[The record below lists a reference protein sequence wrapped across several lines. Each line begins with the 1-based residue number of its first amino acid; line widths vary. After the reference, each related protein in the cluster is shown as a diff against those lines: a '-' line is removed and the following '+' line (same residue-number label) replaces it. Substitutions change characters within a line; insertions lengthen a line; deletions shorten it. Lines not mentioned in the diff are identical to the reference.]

1 MYHNLGN
8 MLRLTFFA
16 FFSKQGNHA
25 HKYTMEHILLSTI
38 HTIASMQIISHS
50 LRCEKG
56 CGAQAR
62 RLIDHPYFS
71 RSRVWGSQFDTMF
84 YLPPHSVLLSKH
96 YQVGQILRYISFTII
111 MCILIISSTNK
122 ILEHQVHFW
131 SHRSCLTTE
140 EDNKIY
146 LSERGEPSQLS
157 FSSITPHS
165 TSRTRAKQVD
175 SQQQHSKGLQHFGK

>member
-16 FFSKQGNHA
+16 FFSKQGNRA

-71 RSRVWGSQFDTMF
+71 RSRVWGSQFDTML
-84 YLPPHSVLLSKH
+84 YLPPHSILLSKH
-96 YQVGQILRYISFTII
+96 YQVGQILRYIYLTII

-122 ILEHQVHFW
+122 ILEHQDLLLNSAHTPQRLYIFGHIDHVW
-131 SHRSCLTTE
+131 PPRKIIKSHTHTHTHT
-140 EDNKIY
+140 
-146 LSERGEPSQLS
+146 LSLMSHIWRHQVW
-157 FSSITPHS
+157 FS
-165 TSRTRAKQVD
+165 RF
-175 SQQQHSKGLQHFGK
+175 L